1 MQISLLKRP
10 AGRLLYLY
18 AAIAGA
24 IYPVGL
30 APLSLWPVLLF
41 SIFVLLHLCI
51 LARNEQIKWVCYW
64 YGVGFFAV
72 GASWVHVS
80 IHEFGHAPLVL
91 SVFLTLAFVLFLALF
106 KWLMGILLVWARRRY
121 GSIGLLFCFPIA
133 WMLIDGLQAVF
144 LTGFPWLYLGYGL
157 VESLFAGWLKWFGV
171 SGASYLAV
179 VLVAVSYYLLQ
190 QRKHS
195 SGPAVLLALIAWGSF
210 IGLAYLAANTETE
223 STKTNYSIALIQPNI
238 PQAEKWKRENLRE
251 YLERYDSMTE
261 PFWGSDLIIWPEAAI
276 PSLKHRVDNWL
287 SMWNEKAK
295 SSGSQLI
302 LGIPIYEFEQQN
314 IYASVISLGAVETRY
329 DKQHLVPFGEF
340 VPLEDWIRGLIEFF
354 NLPMSGMSPGSA
366 EQTALELDSVNLY
379 PAICY
384 EIAYAS
390 LFDRLIRSTENNKPG
405 LIVTISNDAW
415 FGRSWG
421 PHQHFQIARARAIE
435 FGMPVIR
442 STNTGITAVIDRN
455 GKVLKQLPQFE
466 QDVLAGQF
474 SLVSGATLYSQYSW
488 LMLLL
493 LVLAVQCLLF
503 GLFQYFNRRDDKSA
517 ADEN

>member
-1 MQISLLKRP
+1 MQIPLLKRP

-30 APLSLWPVLLF
+30 APLSLWPVLLL
-41 SIFVLLHLCI
+41 SIVVLIHLCVS
-51 LARNEQIKWVCYW
+51 ARIEQIKWVCYW

-91 SVFLTLAFVLFLALF
+91 SVFLTLVFVLFLALF
-106 KWLMGILLVWARRRY
+106 KWLMGVLLGFGRRRF
-121 GSIGLLFCFPIA
+121 GNVGLLFCFPVA

-157 VESLFAGWLKWFGV
+157 VDSLFAGWLKWFGV
-171 SGASYLAV
+171 TGASYLAV
-179 VLVAVSYYLLQ
+179 VLVALSYYLLHQ
-190 QRKHS
+190 LKHKTLPV
-195 SGPAVLLALIAWGSF
+195 GLLVSMIWGSCF
-210 IGLAYLAANTETE
+210 GLAYMA
-223 STKTNYSIALIQPNI
+223 TKTEIESSKATYSIALVQPNI

-251 YLERYDSMTE
+251 YLERYASMTE

-295 SSGSQLI
+295 SSGSQLV
-302 LGIPIYEFEQQN
+302 LGIPIYDFEQQN
-314 IYASVISLGAVETRY
+314 IYASVISLGAVESRY

-366 EQTALELDSVNLY
+366 EQTALELDAVNLY

-390 LFDRLIRSTENNKPG
+390 LFDRLIRSTDNKKPG

-421 PHQHFQIARARAIE
+421 PHQHFQIARARALE

-442 STNTGITAVIDRN
+442 STNTGITAIIDRD
-455 GKVLKQLPQFE
+455 GKVLQQLPQFE
-466 QDVLAGQF
+466 QNVLAGQF
-474 SLVSGATLYSQYSW
+474 SLASNATLYSQYAW
-488 LMLLL
+488 LML
-493 LVLAVQCLLF
+493 ALLF
-503 GLFQYFNRRDDKSA
+503 FAAQLLMFGVFHYFKRHD
-517 ADEN
+517 